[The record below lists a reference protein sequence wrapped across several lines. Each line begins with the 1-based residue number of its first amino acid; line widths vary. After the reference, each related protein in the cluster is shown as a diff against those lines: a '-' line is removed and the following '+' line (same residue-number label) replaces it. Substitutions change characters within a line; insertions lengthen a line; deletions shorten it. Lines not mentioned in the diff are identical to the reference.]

1 MINVYFS
8 NIFFSFRNGKN
19 QDQEILVQ
27 VDLFEEN
34 LANDEEQIPKLVDL
48 NVPLD
53 VFHAVY
59 KQVRLFYSTSF
70 TPPPK
75 YFKVIHG
82 NIKLQIMGT

>member
-1 MINVYFS
+1 MINIYIQ
-8 NIFFSFRNGKN
+8 IFYSFRNGKN
-19 QDQEILVQ
+19 QDQEIIVQ

-34 LANDEEQIPKLVDL
+34 LANDEEQIPKMVDL

-70 TPPPK
+70 TSPSILK
-75 YFKVIHG
+75 
-82 NIKLQIMGT
+82 